1 MRNGG
6 VTLKHSVR
14 KQIAEEAG
22 ITELQAE
29 KAAEALLGY
38 FKTRL
43 PEEINNDLNSSLIG
57 EDNHD

>member
-1 MRNGG
+1 M
-6 VTLKHSVR
+6 KHMVR
-14 KQIAEEAG
+14 QQIAAEAG
-22 ITELQAE
+22 ITEHQAE

-43 PEEINNDLNSSLIG
+43 PEEINSELYNSIIG

>member
-1 MRNGG
+1 M
-6 VTLKHSVR
+6 KHIVR
-14 KQIAEEAG
+14 QQIAEEAG
-22 ITELQAE
+22 ITEQQAE

-43 PEEINNDLNSSLIG
+43 PEEINNELTSSLIG